1 MDWLRK
7 IVSGKR
13 NRFKDDTYNLDI
25 TYVTKRVLGMSF
37 PASGVETMYR
47 NNIND
52 VIYTKYWNR
61 LLQIIN
67 FLREKHNRN
76 YLIFN
81 MSGRTYDTSK
91 FD

>member
-13 NRFKDDTYNLDI
+13 NRFKDEDFNLDI

-37 PASGVETMYR
+37 PASGVESMYR

-52 VIYTKYWNR
+52 VRQIDIER
-61 LLQIIN
+61 LGV
-67 FLREKHNRN
+67 
-76 YLIFN
+76 
-81 MSGRTYDTSK
+81 SGCKLLEGKAQQKLSGL
-91 FD
+91 

>member
-13 NRFKDDTYNLDI
+13 NRFKDDDYNLDI

-37 PASGVETMYR
+37 PASGVESMYR

-52 VIYTKYWNR
+52 VR
-61 LLQIIN
+61 QIII
-67 FLREKHNRN
+67 EKTWCFR
-76 YLIFN
+76 LQA
-81 MSGRTYDTSK
+81 S
-91 FD
+91 

>member
-1 MDWLRK
+1 MDLFILICLAMNVSYKIDLIMDWLRK

-13 NRFKDDTYNLDI
+13 NRFKDDSYNLDI

-52 VIYTKYWNR
+52 VSVYR
-61 LLQIIN
+61 
-67 FLREKHNRN
+67 R
-76 YLIFN
+76 
-81 MSGRTYDTSK
+81 
-91 FD
+91 

>member
-13 NRFKDDTYNLDI
+13 NRFKDDDYNLDI

-37 PASGVETMYR
+37 PASGVESMYR

-52 VIYTKYWNR
+52 VR
-61 LLQIIN
+61 QIII
-67 FLREKHNRN
+67 EKIWCFR
-76 YLIFN
+76 LQA
-81 MSGRTYDTSK
+81 S
-91 FD
+91 

>member
-13 NRFKDDTYNLDI
+13 NRFKDESYNLDI

-52 VIYTKYWNR
+52 VRSTWCFKELVTDYK
-61 LLQIIN
+61 LLEGEAQQKLSN
-67 FLREKHNRN
+67 L
-76 YLIFN
+76 
-81 MSGRTYDTSK
+81 
-91 FD
+91 

>member
-52 VIYTKYWNR
+52 VRYIEY
-61 LLQIIN
+61 
-67 FLREKHNRN
+67 
-76 YLIFN
+76 
-81 MSGRTYDTSK
+81 
-91 FD
+91 